1 MAWCWFN
8 ATESKP
14 QNVTIN
20 FRKELMNRIKYFEN
34 TLLSNERI
42 IKIDI
47 NINDDIIF
55 ISVDKTCKLHIKKF
69 SLKSNKIESA
79 FPVDN
84 FYVEPLNTDLFNDF
98 NTHYFKH
105 ELPNTNVEQIE
116 VISVKDFQSL
126 TNDCFYLNLSGKE
139 NYHVKINLKGEI
151 INKSIND
158 IESKYKYSTERDF
171 VFFDIENFEEYPLFE
186 YFDSVLE
193 YDEFWYNRI
202 MDHYVYSLFFSTDKK
217 KIGLF
222 YFNKD
227 YDSPRGNYSFFD
239 ARDLKNLKL
248 LATYR
253 VDEPHSNH
261 KFKINDNN
269 TIYFYNPYK
278 DVFAI
283 SNLENNSIIEISNN
297 FKLELFGYKDF
308 FMISNKM
315 IKVYYD
321 RFVVFDSISETNI
334 QIKRVINSPYSFNE
348 NKLIYVNDGKLK
360 LIEFE

>member
-1 MAWCWFN
+1 
-8 ATESKP
+8 
-14 QNVTIN
+14 
-20 FRKELMNRIKYFEN
+20 MNRIKYFEN

-47 NINDDIIF
+47 NINDDINF
-55 ISVDKTCKLHIKKF
+55 ISVDKTCKLYIKKF
-69 SLKSNKIESA
+69 SLKTNKIESS
-79 FPVDN
+79 FPVGN
-84 FYVEPLNTDLFNDF
+84 FYVKPLNIDLFNDF

-105 ELPNTNVEQIE
+105 ELPNTNIEQIE
-116 VISVKDFQSL
+116 IISVKDFQSL

-151 INKSIND
+151 ISKSIND

-171 VFFDIENFEEYPLFE
+171 VYFDIEKFEEYPLFE
-186 YFDSVLE
+186 YFDSVLDYDDFE
-193 YDEFWYNRI
+193 YNCI
-202 MDHYVYSLFFSTDKK
+202 MQNYVYSLFFSTDKK

-239 ARDLKNLKL
+239 ASDLKNLKHL
-248 LATYR
+248 FTYR

-261 KFKINDNN
+261 KFKINNSN

-278 DVFAI
+278 EVFTI
-283 SNLENNSIIEISNN
+283 SSLENNSIIDISDN
-297 FKLELFGYKDF
+297 LEEELFGYEDF
-308 FMISNKM
+308 FMISNK
-315 IKVYYD
+315 IIDVYYD

-334 QIKRVINSPYSFNE
+334 QIKREIHSPYGFNE